1 MSAMWSE
8 RHRPKMLSECVLE
21 HLDDHSRKLLQDAAY
36 QLPNVL
42 LYGPPGTGK
51 STIARILCDNS
62 VHGEPFQRI
71 TIRKVG
77 C

>member
-21 HLDDHSRKLLQDAAY
+21 HLDDHSRKLLQDAVTAS

-42 LYGPPGTGK
+42 IVWSSRHWK
-51 STIARILCDNS
+51 VDDRADS
-62 VHGEPFQRI
+62 V
-71 TIRKVG
+71 
-77 C
+77 